1 MTPDRFCPTCQRWKQ
16 PHYFGPRGTG
26 LSRDCKACYSARI
39 IRFRQLQKARILA
52 QSATIEATIGP
63 GFPGVDIDRIHHKL
77 GKVRKTLRR
86 SKSNHRL
93 N

>member
-16 PHYFGPRGTG
+16 PHYFGRRGTG
-26 LSRDCKACYSARI
+26 LSRDCKPCDSART
-39 IRFRQLQKARILA
+39 IRDRQLRAAR
-52 QSATIEATIGP
+52 IGP
-63 GFPGVDIDRIHHKL
+63 GFPGVDIDAIHHKL

-86 SKSNHRL
+86 SKSNGSL